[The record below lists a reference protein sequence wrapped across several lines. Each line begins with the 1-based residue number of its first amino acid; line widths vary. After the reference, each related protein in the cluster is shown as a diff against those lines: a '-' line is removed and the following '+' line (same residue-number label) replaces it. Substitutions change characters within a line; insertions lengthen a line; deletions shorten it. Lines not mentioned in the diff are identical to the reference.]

1 MFKKIAVF
9 LVGLG
14 FGVVAFSQVQPNFGQ
29 HVEELIKS
37 RDPSVK
43 LRRGSDKSVT
53 AIFPCGQRQCE
64 QAFFQLPL
72 NRDNVFMNI
81 VVLTEYQAK
90 NKKALLVV
98 RGGDANVEIKGLL
111 TPNRDGLQYLYNHQ
125 DLFHDRHISLID
137 TGCPSDK
144 LKSYNDCGDAYR
156 KSQQYADDFKVIID
170 FLKKQYGME
179 DFYVF
184 GHSSGGISSRWLGV
198 NLSSELK
205 GIINSSVMN
214 LSRGTDNLSY
224 STVGFNMDRIKIKVL
239 NISHQD
245 DACLTTPYSIVKGY
259 SKNNLVTV
267 LGGGSSGPLCEDTNH
282 HSFEGRQRGVSR
294 AIANWLDT
302 GVVQATVNSDE

>member
-1 MFKKIAVF
+1 MFKKIALLF
-9 LVGLG
+9 VGLG
-14 FGVVAFSQVQPNFGQ
+14 LSAVAFSQIPPNFGQ
-29 HVEELIKS
+29 RVEELIKS

-43 LRRGSDKSVT
+43 LRKGADQSVT

-64 QAFFQLPL
+64 QTFYRLPL
-72 NRDNVFMNI
+72 KRENVFMNV
-81 VVLTEYQAK
+81 VVLTEHQAK

-111 TPNRDGLQYLYNHQ
+111 TPNRDGLQYLYNHL
-125 DLFHDRHISLID
+125 DLFLDRHISLID
-137 TGCPSDK
+137 TGCPTDK
-144 LKSYNDCGDAYR
+144 LKSYNDCADGYR

-170 FLKKQYGME
+170 FLKKHYEME

-205 GIINSSVMN
+205 GIVNSSVMN

-224 STVGFNMDRIKIKVL
+224 STVGFNMDQIKIKVL
-239 NISHQD
+239 NIAHKD
-245 DACLTTPYSIVKGY
+245 DACLTTPYSIVKSY
-259 SKNNLVTV
+259 AKDNLVTV
-267 LGGGSSGPLCEDTNH
+267 LGGGSSGPLCEGTNH

-294 AIANWLDT
+294 AIAKWMDT
-302 GVVQATVNSDE
+302 GVVQATVDNDD